1 MAKEKKE
8 PRKDS
13 QRRVLHDGEYERA
26 PGKYVFRWR
35 EVTGYTGKGQK
46 LYTQHA
52 ISADS
57 LDELREQERQIR
69 RDKEDGIK
77 VKPPETLNDYVD
89 RWMKKKR
96 SLKSNTK
103 SNYVYMYTKFVRNT
117 KLGRTKVKDLK
128 KDDIEDFYSDLVDK
142 GELSVSTCDTLQN
155 VIQPALNM
163 AFEQDVIRRNPA
175 SGALTELKKEAQKNK
190 DDLRALGKEKPETL
204 TLAEQIRLLDVVHG
218 TVWEPLITFELLTGV
233 RIGETALTWDCVDYD
248 NGVIYIRRTLSK
260 YADEERNREYVSEI
274 HSPKSKKGV
283 REIPITP
290 KIKEMLELQKQIG
303 YKCTSS
309 VDGLDDFIF
318 CTREGTPHNQGS
330 VNRYLKR
337 MVAKANDEAG
347 EKGVLLPSMH
357 THMFRKTCACNHIR
371 MGFDLEVVASI
382 LGHADIQTTH
392 KYYLVAK
399 DLFKKDSDKEKIEEL
414 KRRGIL

>member
-1 MAKEKKE
+1 MAKRE
-8 PRKDS
+8 PRRDS
-13 QRRVLHDGEYERA
+13 HRRVLYDGEYERA
-26 PGKYVFRWR
+26 PGKYVYRWR

-77 VKPPETLNDYVD
+77 ARRPDTLNDYVD
-89 RWMKKKR
+89 RWLKKKR

-103 SNYVYMYTKFVRNT
+103 SNYSYMYSKFVRNT
-117 KLGRTKVKDLK
+117 KLGRTKVRDLTK
-128 KDDIEDFYSDLVDK
+128 SDIVDFYTDLVDK

-155 VIQPALNM
+155 VIKPALDM
-163 AFEQDVIRRNPA
+163 AFEEDVIRRNPA
-175 SGALTELKKEAQKNK
+175 TGALTELKKEAQKNK

-248 NGVIYIRRTLSK
+248 NGVIYVRRTLSK
-260 YADEERNREYVSEI
+260 YADAERNRKYVSEI
-274 HSPKSKKGV
+274 HSTKTKKGD

-303 YKCTSS
+303 NKCTSS
-309 VDGLDDFIF
+309 VDGLNDFIF

-347 EKGVLLPSMH
+347 DKGTLLPSLH
-357 THMFRKTCACNHIR
+357 THMFRKTAACNKIR
-371 MGFDLEVVASI
+371 MGYGLEEVAAI
-382 LGHADIQTTH
+382 LGHSDIQTTH

-399 DLFKKDSDKEKIEEL
+399 DLLKKDSDKEKIEEL
-414 KRRGIL
+414 QRRGIL

>member
-1 MAKEKKE
+1 MAKRE
-8 PRKDS
+8 PRRDS
-13 QRRVLHDGEYERA
+13 HRRVLYDGEYERA

-57 LDELREQERQIR
+57 LDELRAQEQQIR

-77 VKPPETLNDYVD
+77 TKPPETLNDYVD

-96 SLKSNTK
+96 SLKANTK

-218 TVWEPLITFELLTGV
+218 TIWEPLITFELLTGV
-233 RIGETALTWDCVDYD
+233 KETENMC
-248 NGVIYIRRTLSK
+248 RRFT
-260 YADEERNREYVSEI
+260 ARR
-274 HSPKSKKGV
+274 
-283 REIPITP
+283 
-290 KIKEMLELQKQIG
+290 Q
-303 YKCTSS
+303 
-309 VDGLDDFIF
+309 
-318 CTREGTPHNQGS
+318 
-330 VNRYLKR
+330 
-337 MVAKANDEAG
+337 
-347 EKGVLLPSMH
+347 
-357 THMFRKTCACNHIR
+357 RKVT
-371 MGFDLEVVASI
+371 GKF
-382 LGHADIQTTH
+382 Q
-392 KYYLVAK
+392 
-399 DLFKKDSDKEKIEEL
+399 
-414 KRRGIL
+414 

>member
-1 MAKEKKE
+1 
-8 PRKDS
+8 
-13 QRRVLHDGEYERA
+13 
-26 PGKYVFRWR
+26 
-35 EVTGYTGKGQK
+35 
-46 LYTQHA
+46 
-52 ISADS
+52 
-57 LDELREQERQIR
+57 
-69 RDKEDGIK
+69 
-77 VKPPETLNDYVD
+77 
-89 RWMKKKR
+89 
-96 SLKSNTK
+96 
-103 SNYVYMYTKFVRNT
+103 MYTKFVRNT
-117 KLGRTKVKDLK
+117 KLGRTKVRDLTK
-128 KDDIEDFYSDLVDK
+128 SDLIDFYTDLVDK

-155 VIQPALNM
+155 VIKPALDM
-163 AFEQDVIRRNPA
+163 AFEEDVIRRNPA
-175 SGALTELKKEAQKNK
+175 TGALTELKKEAQKNK

-248 NGVIYIRRTLSK
+248 NGVIYVRRTLSK
-260 YADEERNREYVSEI
+260 YADEERNRKFVSEI
-274 HSPKSKKGV
+274 HSTKTKKGD

-290 KIKEMLELQKQIG
+290 KIREMLELQKQIG
-303 YKCTSS
+303 NKCTSS
-309 VDGLDDFIF
+309 VDGLNDFIF

-357 THMFRKTCACNHIR
+357 THMFRKTCACNKIR
-371 MGFDLEVVASI
+371 QGYGLEEVAAI
-382 LGHADIQTTH
+382 LGHSDIQTTH

-399 DLFKKDSDKEKIEEL
+399 DLLKKDSDKEKIEEL

>member
-1 MAKEKKE
+1 MAKRE
-8 PRKDS
+8 PRRDS
-13 QRRVLHDGEYERA
+13 HRRVLYDGEYERA

-57 LDELREQERQIR
+57 LDELRAQEQQIR

-77 VKPPETLNDYVD
+77 TKPPETLNDYVD

-96 SLKSNTK
+96 SLKANTK

-218 TVWEPLITFELLTGV
+218 TIWEPLITFELLTGV

-248 NGVIYIRRTLSK
+248 NGVIYVRRTLSK
-260 YADEERNREYVSEI
+260 YSDQERNRKYVSEI
-274 HSPKSKKGV
+274 HSPKSKKRD

-303 YKCTSS
+303 NKCTSS

>member
-1 MAKEKKE
+1 MAKRE
-8 PRKDS
+8 PRRDS
-13 QRRVLHDGEYERA
+13 HRRVLYDGEYERA

-77 VKPPETLNDYVD
+77 TKPPETLNDYVD

-96 SLKSNTK
+96 SLKANTK

-155 VIQPALNM
+155 VIKPALDM

-175 SGALTELKKEAQKNK
+175 SGALTELKKEAQNK
-190 DDLRALGKEKPETL
+190 KDELRARGQEPPETL
-204 TLAEQIRLLDVVHG
+204 SLAEQIRLLDVIHG

-248 NGVIYIRRTLSK
+248 NGVIYIQRTLAR
-260 YADEERNREYVSEI
+260 YADENRDFVSEI
-274 HSPKSKKGV
+274 HSPKSKKSA

-290 KIKEMLELQKQIG
+290 KIKEMLELQKRIG
-303 YKCTSS
+303 NKCKTS
-309 VDGLDDFIF
+309 VDGISDFIF

-347 EKGVLLPSMH
+347 DKGTLLPNMH
-357 THMFRKTCACNHIR
+357 THMLRKTCACNHIR

-382 LGHADIQTTH
+382 LGHSDIQTTH

>member
-1 MAKEKKE
+1 MAKRE
-8 PRKDS
+8 PRRDS
-13 QRRVLHDGEYERA
+13 HRRVLYDGEYERA

-77 VKPPETLNDYVD
+77 AKPPETLNDYVD

-96 SLKSNTK
+96 SLKANTK

-155 VIQPALNM
+155 VIKPALDM
-163 AFEQDVIRRNPA
+163 AFEEDVIRRNPA
-175 SGALTELKKEAQKNK
+175 TGALTELKKEAQKNK

-248 NGVIYIRRTLSK
+248 NGVIYVRRTLAK
-260 YADEERNREYVSEI
+260 YADAERNRKYVSEI

-357 THMFRKTCACNHIR
+357 THMFRKTCACNKIR
-371 MGFDLEVVASI
+371 QGYGLEEVAAI
-382 LGHADIQTTH
+382 LGHSDIQTTH